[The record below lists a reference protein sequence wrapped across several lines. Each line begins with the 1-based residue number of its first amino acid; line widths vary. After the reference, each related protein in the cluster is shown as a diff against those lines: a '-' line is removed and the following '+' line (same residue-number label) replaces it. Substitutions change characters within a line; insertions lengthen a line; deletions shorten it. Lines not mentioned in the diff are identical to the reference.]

1 MQILTKYKAGSLFN
15 APIADALLNPREAV
29 SLFRDFIWENI
40 VTAQQYVLTGAPV
53 ITRSATV
60 CTGVW
65 GIASNGTPAAYCVG
79 STGAVTQAAANRI
92 ISCEFSVAVTDVT
105 TANCAQFVGLSSS
118 GTVAPITVAGVPDA
132 SRSCIGFAFVAGAIN
147 GVFGTAA
154 TGTVALAT
162 GNTAAAYRR
171 LGFVVKGTT
180 QIDWYVDGNFVTTS
194 TTVPTTAMFES
205 YSNASAVQ
213 QGCSVDYMALSFT
226 R

>member
-40 VTAQQYVLTGAPV
+40 VTAQQYVLTGGPA
-53 ITRSATV
+53 ITRSTTV

-65 GIASNGTPAAYCVG
+65 GIASNSTPAVYCVA
-79 STGAVTQAAANRI
+79 STGAVTQAAAGRI
-92 ISCEFSVAVTDVT
+92 ISCEFLVAVTDVT
-105 TANCAQFVGLSSS
+105 TASCAQFVGLSSS

-132 SRSCIGFAFVAGAIN
+132 TRSCIGFAFVQGAIN
-147 GVFGTAA
+147 GVFGSAA

-162 GNTAAAYRR
+162 GNTAGAYRR

-180 QIDWYVDGNFVTTS
+180 SIDWYVDGNFVTTS

>member
-53 ITRSATV
+53 ITRSTTV

-65 GIASNGTPAAYCVG
+65 GIAAASTPVAYCVG

-92 ISCEFSVAVTDVT
+92 ISCEFLVAVNDVV
-105 TANCAQFVGLSSS
+105 TASCAQFVGLSSS
-118 GTVAPITVAGVPDA
+118 GTLAPITVAGVPNA
-132 SRSCIGFAFVAGAIN
+132 TQSCIGFAFVAGAIN

-205 YSNASAVQ
+205 YSNASTVQ